1 MAKQQPPLSLLG
13 VMILPVWNRMVEM
26 NPHGG
31 RYVQFG
37 RLLSSATYLY
47 ESGAI
52 IGCSKRDRLEILAHM
67 IVLPGK
73 ETQFV
78 ADSQSQ
84 AKKRLHELGRDPTSI
99 FDLVWSTELAK
110 VGLTLP
116 DFPDFKRKSKP
127 FYEKLPCDPHLEAR
141 LKMFILEGV
150 GFGSLYPGLAEKM
163 WRHSHEAI
171 DKGQWSQ
178 LRTLGLEIAEDPS
191 PVTFEQ
197 ETERV
202 QDILA
207 AYASEYYP
215 ELMGPL
221 GLHPPG
227 DDRGQRT
234 QTGTT
239 TRDAAVTYCPR
250 CGLKSDSQANYC
262 RGCGTSLR

>member
-1 MAKQQPPLSLLG
+1 
-13 VMILPVWNRMVEM
+13 MILPVWNRMVEM

-52 IGCSKRDRLEILAHM
+52 IGCSKRDRLDSLAHM
-67 IVLPGK
+67 IVQPGK
-73 ETQFV
+73 EAQFV

-84 AKKRLHELGRDPTSI
+84 ANKRLHELGREPTSI

-110 VGLTLP
+110 AGLTLP
-116 DFPDFKRKSKP
+116 DFADFKRKSKP

-141 LKMFILEGV
+141 LKMFILEGI
-150 GFGSLYPGLAEKM
+150 GFGSLYPGLTEKM
-163 WRHSHEAI
+163 WRQSHEAI

-197 ETERV
+197 KTELV

-215 ELMGPL
+215 ELMEPL

-227 DDRGQRT
+227 DDRGPRT

-239 TRDAAVTYCPR
+239 TRDVAATYCPK